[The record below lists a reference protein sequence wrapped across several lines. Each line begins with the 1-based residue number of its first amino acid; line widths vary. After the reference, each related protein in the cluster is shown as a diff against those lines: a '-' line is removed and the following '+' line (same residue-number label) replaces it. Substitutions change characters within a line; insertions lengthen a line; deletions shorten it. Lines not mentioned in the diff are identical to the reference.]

1 MRVIELNDDEW
12 ASLKRR
18 LMTQSNEEALRGYT
32 PPVKLTHGTEYITY
46 EKEGFE
52 DDSDTD
58 N

>member
-1 MRVIELNDDEW
+1 MSTHER

-32 PPVKLTHGTEYITY
+32 PPVKLTHGTEYVIY